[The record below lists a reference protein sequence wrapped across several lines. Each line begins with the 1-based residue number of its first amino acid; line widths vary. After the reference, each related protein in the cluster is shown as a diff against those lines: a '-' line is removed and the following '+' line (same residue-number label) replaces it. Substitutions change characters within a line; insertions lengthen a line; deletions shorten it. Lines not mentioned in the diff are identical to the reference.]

1 MTSRLGIA
9 MEWKLKYRIALPVTS
24 VVVALLLASILAGY
38 FQQKEQTDQALHE
51 QAYIL
56 SQEMSAIWDFMSV
69 NQSKINTDSDGS
81 YSFKGLHC
89 SIVGTSVG
97 ALFSSR
103 TDYVI
108 RYVSDT
114 PRNPQNEADE
124 LEAEALQAFR
134 NDDSLGEYTS
144 YGTMK
149 GDVPYYRYVI
159 PLRMETSC
167 EPCHGFP
174 AGETDETGF
183 PKEGMEKGDIVGAAS
198 ISIPMSMY
206 EDSLAD
212 RVFSQAAI
220 SFLAFASCLF
230 VVYLAVVRYVVR
242 PLEGIG
248 AAVRDIGSG
257 KLSVRIDA
265 VEVNAKDEMHDLVGH
280 FNKTAEELETL
291 TSGLERKVAERTA
304 QLEEAYADLKE
315 QACRLESLN
324 ERLEA
329 EDRYKSHYFTMMSHE
344 LRTPLT
350 AIHAYVD
357 ILKGME
363 PGEGSSRCEIVE
375 KIHASTVSL
384 SKLVG
389 NILEM
394 AKLEAGKVELETQIV
409 DVVDVMGSLEKTL
422 SPLAQAKDILLYFYI
437 AEKVPLFLADEEKLL
452 HVIENLGSN
461 AIKYTSEGGI
471 VVIEAYYH
479 RKDDTIRFAVTDDG
493 AGIPADEHE
502 IIFEKFK
509 QTKSSLARPVSGS
522 GLGLAL
528 AKEYVEL
535 HGGSIQVT
543 SAPGEGSIF
552 RVILPCEKPDLF
564 GEEV

>member
-1 MTSRLGIA
+1 MK
-9 MEWKLKYRIALPVTS
+9 WKLKYRIALPVTG
-24 VVVALLLASILAGY
+24 VVVLLLLVSIVVGY
-38 FQQKEQTDQALHE
+38 FQQKEQTDQTLHE

-56 SQEMSAIWDFMSV
+56 SQEMSAIWDFISV
-69 NQSKINTDSDGS
+69 NQTKINTDSDGS
-81 YSFKGLHC
+81 HNFKGLHC
-89 SIVGTSVG
+89 SVAGTSVG

-114 PRNPQNEADE
+114 PRNPQNRADDLEVEA
-124 LEAEALQAFR
+124 LEAFR
-134 NDDSLGEYTS
+134 GDDSLVEYTS
-144 YGTMK
+144 YEPMK
-149 GDVPYYRYVI
+149 DDALYYRYVI
-159 PLRMETSC
+159 PLKMDSSC
-167 EPCHGFP
+167 ESCHGFP
-174 AGETDETGF
+174 VGEVDETGY
-183 PKEGMEKGDIVGAAS
+183 PKEGMEDGDIVGAAS
-198 ISIPMSMY
+198 ISIPMDMY
-206 EDSLAD
+206 EDSLVD
-212 RVFSQAAI
+212 RVLFQSVI
-220 SFLAFASCLF
+220 SFLAFAACLF
-230 VVYLAVVRYVVR
+230 VVYLAVVRYVVK

-248 AAVRDIGSG
+248 ASVRGIGSG

-265 VEVNAKDEMHDLVGH
+265 AEVNAKDEMSDLVGH
-280 FNKTAEELETL
+280 FNKTAEELESL
-291 TSGLERKVAERTA
+291 TAGLERKVADRTA

-350 AIHAYVD
+350 AIHAYAD

-363 PGEGSSRCEIVE
+363 LDEGSSRYEIIG
-375 KIHASTVSL
+375 KIHASTVAL

-422 SPLAQAKDILLYFYI
+422 SPLAQAKEISLYFYT

-479 RKDDTIRFAVTDDG
+479 KKDDTIRFAVTDDG
-493 AGIPADEHE
+493 VGIPADEHE

-509 QTKSSLARPVSGS
+509 QTRSSMARPVSGS

-535 HGGSIQVT
+535 HGGSIRVA

-552 RVILPCEKPDLF
+552 RVVLPCEKPSFFD
-564 GEEV
+564 EEG